1 MFVISPRSRPH
12 VSLVAAARPNFMK
25 VGPVLRA
32 LETDA
37 DVELVHTGQH
47 YDDAMSAQFFADLDL
62 PAATVNLG
70 VGSGSHAEQT
80 AAVMVAYEKHLLE
93 RRPDAVVVVGDV
105 NSTVACALT
114 ATKLGIPVAHVEAGL
129 RSRDWTM
136 PEEINRV
143 VTDRLSRWLFTPSED
158 ADQNLIAEGVPRE
171 WIHRVGNVMIDT
183 LMACLP
189 RAEERTPELRDRHR
203 LPGRYGIVTLHRPSN
218 VDEFDSLVRLLD
230 ALGDIGR
237 HIPLVFPVHP
247 RTRQRLGRPS
257 TLSSGIRLVEPLGYL
272 DFLALVSG
280 ASIVL
285 TDSGGLQEET
295 SVLGVPCLTLRDRTE
310 RPVTCE
316 LGTNV
321 LVGTDGTAIIAA
333 ADSALRAARTPSNI
347 PLWDGQTATRIA
359 KVLLDDMISRGEA

>member
-1 MFVISPRSRPH
+1 MFAISPRSRPA

-47 YDDAMSAQFFADLDL
+47 YDDAMSAQFFTDLDL
-62 PAATVNLG
+62 PTATVNLG
-70 VGSGSHAEQT
+70 VGSGTHAEQT

-171 WIHRVGNVMIDT
+171 WIHLVGNVMIDT
-183 LMACLP
+183 LLACLP
-189 RAEERTPELRDRHR
+189 SAEERLPALRERFGLH
-203 LPGRYGIVTLHRPSN
+203 GCFGVVTLHRPSN
-218 VDEFDSLVRLLD
+218 VDEAASLEGLLD
-230 ALGDIGR
+230 VLGEIGGTT
-237 HIPLVFPVHP
+237 PLLFPVHP
-247 RTRQRLGRPS
+247 RTRRRIESGRPMPP
-257 TLSSGIRLVEPLGYL
+257 GIRFLDPLGYL
-272 DFLALVSG
+272 DFIALVSE

-295 SVLGVPCLTLRDRTE
+295 TVLGVPCLTLRENTE
-310 RPVTCE
+310 RPITCE
-316 LGTNV
+316 IGTNV
-321 LVGTDGTAIIAA
+321 IVGRETSAILAA
-333 ADSALRAARTPSNI
+333 ADAALGAARHRREV
-347 PLWDGQTATRIA
+347 PLWDGQTAARIA
-359 KVLLDDMISRGEA
+359 KALLSDMVGT